1 MVTLVLLQLAL
12 AFPPGRSLSPLALET
27 AVAEANSLWSRYGI
41 SIAAVDDCSAPP
53 FVPVI
58 RVVFVDSMRARV
70 AVLGAISFDDDGVPS
85 PSISIFLGDIRR
97 LIAGSRML
105 GASESQWPPAV
116 RDRIVGRVVGRVL
129 AHEIGHYLLQMPG
142 HGRAGLMRPQHL
154 TPMLVAPERRP
165 FVLDRPEAARLA
177 LQARREEAR
186 RGRD

>member
-1 MVTLVLLQLAL
+1 MATLILLQLAL

-41 SIAAVDDCSAPP
+41 SIAAADDCSAPP
-53 FVPVI
+53 SLPVV

-85 PSISIFLGDIRR
+85 PAISIFLGDIRR
-97 LIAGSRML
+97 LIAGSRVL
-105 GASESQWPPAV
+105 GAPESQWPPIA

-129 AHEIGHYLLQMPG
+129 AHEIGHYLLRTPAHSRG
-142 HGRAGLMRPQHL
+142 GLMRPEHL

-165 FVLDRPEAARLA
+165 FALAGPEAARLA
-177 LQARREEAR
+177 QQARQEEAR
-186 RGRD
+186 